1 MSYSIQTNDYI
12 VDNLSLNHANHTK
25 VIIHDSDVQ
34 EIINMMKEDLNLEK
48 FNNQNDLITPNDI
61 EPKRDEYEEIISY
74 DEVNEE
80 DTISTTS
87 PKETRSSES
96 IELSSKNSTS
106 PNEVDSPHD
115 EDDDKENADLIDFI
129 EKAKVFNANALDL
142 SRKHIKRIPRK
153 LLELNQLQASFQ

>member
-61 EPKRDEYEEIISY
+61 EPKRDEYEESINY
-74 DEVNEE
+74 DL
-80 DTISTTS
+80 DATSASS
-87 PKETRSSES
+87 PKETFES
-96 IELSSKNSTS
+96 IELNSKNSTS
-106 PNEVDSPHD
+106 PNEVDSPHE

>member
-61 EPKRDEYEEIISY
+61 EPKRDEYEESINY
-74 DEVNEE
+74 DLDV
-80 DTISTTS
+80 TSTSS
-87 PKETRSSES
+87 PKETFES
-96 IELSSKNSTS
+96 IELNSKNSTS
-106 PNEVDSPHD
+106 PNEVDSPHE

>member
-61 EPKRDEYEEIISY
+61 EPKRDEYEESINY
-74 DEVNEE
+74 DL
-80 DTISTTS
+80 DATSTSS
-87 PKETRSSES
+87 PKETFES
-96 IELSSKNSTS
+96 IELNSKNSTS
-106 PNEVDSPHD
+106 PNEVDSPHE